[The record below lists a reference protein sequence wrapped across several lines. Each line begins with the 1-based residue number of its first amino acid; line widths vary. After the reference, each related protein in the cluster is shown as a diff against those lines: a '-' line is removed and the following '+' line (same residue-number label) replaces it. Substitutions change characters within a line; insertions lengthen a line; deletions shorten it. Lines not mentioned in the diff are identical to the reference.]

1 MLILPVHGDMAYV
14 NCNLCGADDFT
25 VVFPKGHAQLHRIVR
40 CNRCSLM
47 YANPQEL
54 IDADEFAKQDELP
67 SESDPS
73 FAQYLRKQQ
82 VQLPDNLRVLKKLN
96 GFMPQRGKLLEIGSF
111 LGTFANEIR
120 GAGWDVTC
128 LEPFVGAVKRSR
140 QKYNLNVIEGILPQP
155 NVPDATFDAAIL
167 LHVIEH
173 MPDPGQ
179 NLAEIRRLL
188 KPGGML
194 VVETPRFDS
203 LMFKMLGRRERSIS
217 ITNGHI
223 YFFTVPT
230 LTKLLDKHG
239 FEPVS
244 VDLVG
249 RTLTLDRFIT
259 NIGVMLRNPRLR
271 GYLSRTSRALKLE
284 NIVFHVNVRDMQR
297 IYCRAK

>member
-1 MLILPVHGDMAYV
+1 MADV

-25 VVFPKGHAQLHRIVR
+25 VVFPKGYAQLHRIVR
-40 CNRCSLM
+40 CNQCSLM

-54 IDADEFAKQDELP
+54 VDADEFAKQDELP
-67 SESDPS
+67 PESDPS
-73 FAQYLRKQQ
+73 FAQYLRKQH
-82 VQLPDNLRVLKKLN
+82 VQLPDNLRVLQKLN

-120 GAGWDVTC
+120 AAGWEVTC
-128 LEPFVGAVKRSR
+128 LEPFVGAVKYSR

-155 NVPDATFDAAIL
+155 SLADGSFDAAIL

-173 MPDPGQ
+173 MPNPGE

-203 LMFKMLGRRERSIS
+203 LMFKLLGRRERSIS

-230 LTKLLDKHG
+230 LKKLLDKHG
-239 FEPVS
+239 FEPIS

-249 RTLTLDRFIT
+249 RTLTFDRLIG
-259 NIGVMLRNPRLR
+259 NVGVMLRNPRLH
-271 GYLSRTSRALKLE
+271 GYLSRMSRALKLE
-284 NIVFHVNVRDMQR
+284 KIVFHVNVRDMQR